1 MADKKFSQFDIRTD
15 PSQIDALV
23 GFEGSDN
30 VKIDPSDLIKPS
42 KFMVTGTF
50 QNLFGGSPGLFGDTL
65 EFGGA
70 KAVPAGSHSSVLT
83 IPFDCTIIGAGI
95 KWIYNS
101 PIATLDAGDEWQ
113 VKLYKMTNLQG
124 STTNSGSYGSPVDFT
139 GLLFDSSDSNTFPY
153 KFSSTL
159 SIDLDAGDIIN
170 VSGVE
175 TGTIGT
181 ADAEVEMTIALV
193 PR

>member
-30 VKIDPSDLIKPS
+30 VKIDPSNLIKPA
-42 KFMVTGTF
+42 KFMVTGIF

-65 EFGGA
+65 EFGA

-83 IPFDCTIIGAGI
+83 IPFDCTIISASI
-95 KWIYNS
+95 KWIFNA
-101 PIATLDAGDEWQ
+101 PTPTLDPGDEWQ
-113 VKLYKMTNLQG
+113 IKLYKMTNIQG
-124 STTNSGSYGSPVDFT
+124 SVTNSGSYGSPVDFT
-139 GLLFDSSDSNTFPY
+139 GLLFDSSDSGSFPA

-175 TGTIGT
+175 SGTIGT
-181 ADAEVEMTIALV
+181 ADGEVEMTIALV